1 MFAIFKCRTDRDQVT
16 SGTPY
21 FKQLVL
27 WFLVCFLGQ
36 SVLLLFGTY
45 TIAGQETNINYGQA
59 MYFSY
64 VTITTLGYG
73 DIVPSRWWW
82 GAIHFVTVLPLCYLL
97 VELNRVGSNALLNF
111 VNRVAALPVPVAVR
125 LVTNS

>member
-1 MFAIFKCRTDRDQVT
+1 MF
-16 SGTPY
+16 
-21 FKQLVL
+21 
-27 WFLVCFLGQ
+27 
-36 SVLLLFGTY
+36 
-45 TIAGQETNINYGQA
+45 
-59 MYFSY
+59 FSY

-111 VNRVAALPVPVAVR
+111 VNCVAAETILPVPVVPV
-125 LVTNS
+125 LVEAHDEQLD